1 VAGPPGD
8 VIVSPDECTRAAPG
22 HLLIKKSM
30 PVVSR
35 VADAVAKKWSVLEL
49 PEGRRYDVFQR

>member
-1 VAGPPGD
+1 
-8 VIVSPDECTRAAPG
+8 
-22 HLLIKKSM
+22 M